1 MSWVI
6 VRVASRVQAPPMS
19 WEENTQMDRLR
30 QLFRLRVKSAQAD
43 NEAQRIRS
51 NRMRFFLTIFGA
63 EHWAE
68 RV

>member
-1 MSWVI
+1 
-6 VRVASRVQAPPMS
+6 MS

-30 QLFRLRVKSAQAD
+30 QLLFGSRLKSAQAD

>member
-1 MSWVI
+1 
-6 VRVASRVQAPPMS
+6 MS
-19 WEENTQMDRLR
+19 WEEDTHMNRLR
-30 QLFRLRVKSAQAD
+30 QLLFGSRVKSAQAD